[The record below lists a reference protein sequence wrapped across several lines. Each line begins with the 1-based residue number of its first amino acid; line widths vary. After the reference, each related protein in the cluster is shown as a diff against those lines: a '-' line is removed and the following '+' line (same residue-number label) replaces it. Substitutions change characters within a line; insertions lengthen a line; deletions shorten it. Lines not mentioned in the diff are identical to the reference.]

1 MLLDT
6 LKRAVE
12 QIQKLESDI
21 EQTQK
26 DNDTLTKAIQK
37 LEIEQR
43 EGYKSFNTDT
53 HILMERVEISKL
65 IDSLEDI
72 CCEADSASDSAS
84 QAVSDIE
91 NIDYYNA
98 EYARD
103 GEKTIMR
110 DAQKLTDTLEDLLNP
125 KTEEGEKDEK

>member
-26 DNDTLTKAIQK
+26 DNDTLTKDIQK

-53 HILMERVEISKL
+53 HILMERVEISNL
-65 IDSLEDI
+65 INNLDDI
-72 CCEADSASDSAS
+72 CCEADSAADSAS
-84 QAVSDIE
+84 QAISDIE

-98 EYARD
+98 EYAKD
-103 GEKTIMR
+103 GAKNIMR
-110 DAQKLTDTLEDLLNP
+110 DAQKLTNKLEDLLNP

>member
-12 QIQKLESDI
+12 QIQKLESDV

-26 DNDTLTKAIQK
+26 DNDTLTKDIQK

-53 HILMERVEISKL
+53 HILIERVEINKL
-65 IDSLEDI
+65 ISELEDI

-103 GEKTIMR
+103 GAKTIMR

-125 KTEEGEKDEK
+125 KKEGE

>member
-12 QIQKLESDI
+12 QIQKLESDV

-26 DNDTLTKAIQK
+26 DNDTLTEDIQK

-53 HILMERVEISKL
+53 HILMKREEINKM
-65 IDSLEDI
+65 IGKLEDI
-72 CCEADSASDSAS
+72 GYEADNAADSAH

-98 EYARD
+98 ESAAD
-103 GEKTIMR
+103 AAKTIMH
-110 DAQKLTDTLEDLLNP
+110 DAQNLTDTLQDLLTP
-125 KTEEGEKDEK
+125 KTEEK

>member
-26 DNDTLTKAIQK
+26 DNDTLTKDIQK

-53 HILMERVEISKL
+53 HILMEREEINKM
-65 IDSLEDI
+65 IGKLEDI
-72 CCEADSASDSAS
+72 GYEADNAADSAH

-98 EYARD
+98 ESAAD
-103 GEKTIMR
+103 AAKTIMH
-110 DAQKLTDTLEDLLNP
+110 DAQNLTDTLQDLLTP
-125 KTEEGEKDEK
+125 KTEEK

>member
-12 QIQKLESDI
+12 QIQKLESDV

-26 DNDTLTKAIQK
+26 DNDTLTEDIQK

-53 HILMERVEISKL
+53 HILMEREEISKM
-65 IDSLEDI
+65 IDKLESI
-72 CCEADSASDSAS
+72 GYEADSAADSAT

-98 EYARD
+98 ESAAD
-103 GEKTIMR
+103 GAKTIMR
-110 DAQKLTDTLEDLLNP
+110 DAQKLTDTLQDLLTP
-125 KTEEGEKDEK
+125 KTEEGE

>member
-12 QIQKLESDI
+12 QIQKLESDV

-26 DNDTLTKAIQK
+26 DNDTLTEDIQK

-53 HILMERVEISKL
+53 HILMEREEINKM
-65 IDSLEDI
+65 IGKLEDI
-72 CCEADSASDSAS
+72 GYEADNAADSAHL
-84 QAVSDIE
+84 AVSDIE
-91 NIDYYNA
+91 KIDYYNA
-98 EYARD
+98 ERAAD
-103 GEKTIMR
+103 AAKTIMH
-110 DAQKLTDTLEDLLNP
+110 DAQNLTDTLQDLLTP
-125 KTEEGEKDEK
+125 KTEEK

>member
-26 DNDTLTKAIQK
+26 DNDTLTKDIQK

-53 HILMERVEISKL
+53 HILMERVEISNL
-65 IDSLEDI
+65 INNLDDI
-72 CCEADSASDSAS
+72 CCEADSAADSAS
-84 QAVSDIE
+84 QAISDIE

-98 EYARD
+98 EYAKD
-103 GEKTIMR
+103 GAKNIMR
-110 DAQKLTDTLEDLLNP
+110 DAQKLTNKLEDLLNP
-125 KTEEGEKDEK
+125 KKEGE

>member
-12 QIQKLESDI
+12 QIQKLESDV

-26 DNDTLTKAIQK
+26 DNDTLTEDIQK

-53 HILMERVEISKL
+53 HILMERVEISKM
-65 IDSLEDI
+65 IDKLESIGD
-72 CCEADSASDSAS
+72 EADSAADSAH

-98 EYARD
+98 ESAAD
-103 GEKTIMR
+103 AAKTIMH
-110 DAQKLTDTLEDLLNP
+110 DAQNLTDTLQDLLTP
-125 KTEEGEKDEK
+125 KTEEK

>member
-12 QIQKLESDI
+12 QIQKLESDV

-26 DNDTLTKAIQK
+26 DNDTLTEDIQK

-53 HILMERVEISKL
+53 HILMEREEINKM
-65 IDSLEDI
+65 IGKLEDI
-72 CCEADSASDSAS
+72 GYEADNAADSAH

-98 EYARD
+98 ESAAD
-103 GEKTIMR
+103 AAKTIMH
-110 DAQKLTDTLEDLLNP
+110 DAQNLTDTLQDLLTP
-125 KTEEGEKDEK
+125 KTEEK

>member
-26 DNDTLTKAIQK
+26 DNDTLTEDIQK

-53 HILMERVEISKL
+53 HILMKREEINKM
-65 IDSLEDI
+65 IGKLEDI
-72 CCEADSASDSAS
+72 GYEADNAADSAH

-98 EYARD
+98 ESAAD
-103 GEKTIMR
+103 AAKTIMH
-110 DAQKLTDTLEDLLNP
+110 DAQNLTDTLQDLLTP
-125 KTEEGEKDEK
+125 KTEEK

>member
-12 QIQKLESDI
+12 QIQKLESDV

-26 DNDTLTKAIQK
+26 DNDTLTKDIQK

-72 CCEADSASDSAS
+72 CCEADSTSDSAS

-103 GEKTIMR
+103 GAKNIMR
-110 DAQKLTDTLEDLLNP
+110 DTQKLTNKLEDLLNP
-125 KTEEGEKDEK
+125 KKEEGETNEK

>member
-21 EQTQK
+21 EQMQK
-26 DNDTLTKAIQK
+26 DNDTLTEDIQK

-53 HILMERVEISKL
+53 HILMEREEINKM
-65 IDSLEDI
+65 IGKLEDI
-72 CCEADSASDSAS
+72 GYEADNAADCAH

-98 EYARD
+98 ESAAD
-103 GEKTIMR
+103 AAKTIMH
-110 DAQKLTDTLEDLLNP
+110 DAQNLTDTLQDLLTP
-125 KTEEGEKDEK
+125 KTEEK

>member
-12 QIQKLESDI
+12 QIQKLESDV

-26 DNDTLTKAIQK
+26 DNDTLTEDIQK

-53 HILMERVEISKL
+53 HILIERAEINKM
-65 IDSLEDI
+65 IGKLEDI
-72 CCEADSASDSAS
+72 GYEADNAADSAH

-91 NIDYYNA
+91 KIDYYNA
-98 EYARD
+98 ENAAD
-103 GEKTIMR
+103 GAKNIMHN
-110 DAQKLTDTLEDLLNP
+110 AQKLTDTLEDLLNP
-125 KTEEGEKDEK
+125 NRK